1 MATRTV
7 PTLELPRERFVL
19 DCGAVLLV
27 SRRRGA
33 PVTAA
38 RIHIRGGP
46 SLDTAE
52 RAGTAFLTG
61 GMADQGT
68 AKHNEEELALLL
80 EPAGGEVHGDA
91 NGLTGSIAGKEWK
104 LLLQIMSEVLTTP
117 KYPKQAIERQKRRL
131 LSRLLV
137 ERDDPRTQGARQ
149 FRKLIYGDHWIGRPA
164 HGYYETIADIE
175 AKDLRA
181 HHKKHWVGKRATIG
195 VCGDVDPKQVKRTL
209 NRLLADWNPGTKFQ
223 PTSMEL
229 PDRAVRTA
237 AFPADRRQ
245 VHVYLGHLGIRRSDP
260 DYAALV
266 VMDHILGTGPGFTN
280 RISRS
285 LRDEQGL
292 AYSVSAD
299 IYSSAGLLPGTFT
312 AYIGTSPEHVE
323 TAVHGFQAEIHR
335 IQDKL
340 VTKEELRVVQQ
351 YLLGSFIL
359 GYERASR
366 RAGYLVSAE
375 LFDLPEDTLECLPR
389 EFAAITREDVRR
401 AARKHL
407 YPEACCLAASGPVTD
422 AQLRKILAG

>member
-1 MATRTV
+1 
-7 PTLELPRERFVL
+7 
-19 DCGAVLLV
+19 
-27 SRRRGA
+27 
-33 PVTAA
+33 
-38 RIHIRGGP
+38 
-46 SLDTAE
+46 
-52 RAGTAFLTG
+52 
-61 GMADQGT
+61 
-68 AKHNEEELALLL
+68 
-80 EPAGGEVHGDA
+80 
-91 NGLTGSIAGKEWK
+91 
-104 LLLQIMSEVLTTP
+104 
-117 KYPKQAIERQKRRL
+117 
-131 LSRLLV
+131 
-137 ERDDPRTQGARQ
+137 
-149 FRKLIYGDHWIGRPA
+149 
-164 HGYYETIADIE
+164 
-175 AKDLRA
+175 
-181 HHKKHWVGKRATIG
+181 
-195 VCGDVDPKQVKRTL
+195 
-209 NRLLADWNPGTKFQ
+209 
-223 PTSMEL
+223 MEL
-229 PDRAVRTA
+229 PDRGVRTA

>member
-7 PTLELPRERFVL
+7 PTLELPRERFEL
-19 DCGAVLLV
+19 ACGAVLLV
-27 SRRRGA
+27 SVRPGA

-38 RIHIRGGP
+38 RVHIRGGP
-46 SLDTAE
+46 SLDVAE

-61 GMADQGT
+61 GMLDQGT
-68 AKHNEEELALLL
+68 AKHSEEELALLL
-80 EPAGGEVHGDA
+80 EPAGGEIHGDA
-91 NGLTGSIAGKEWK
+91 NGLTGSISGRSWK
-104 LLLQIMSEVLTTP
+104 LMLEVMAELLTTP
-117 KYPKQAIERQKRRL
+117 KFPKQAVDRQKRRL
-131 LSRLLV
+131 LSRLLI
-137 ERDDPRTQGARQ
+137 ERDDPRSQGSRQ

-164 HGYYETIADIE
+164 HGYYETVANVE
-175 AKDLRA
+175 AKHLRA
-181 HHKKHWVGKRATIG
+181 HHKKYWVAKRATIG
-195 VCGDVDPKQVKRTL
+195 VCGDVDPLKVKRTL
-209 NRLLADWNPGTKFQ
+209 DRLLAGWTPGEPFQ
-223 PTSMEL
+223 PTPLEL
-229 PDRAVRTA
+229 PERAVRTA

-245 VHVYLGHLGIRRSDP
+245 VHVYLGHLGIRRNDP

-312 AYIGTSPEHVE
+312 AYIGTSPEHVG
-323 TAVHGFQAEIHR
+323 TAVRGFQGEIRR

-375 LFDLPEDTLECLPR
+375 LFDLPDDTLERLPR

-401 AARKHL
+401 VAREHL
-407 YPEACCLAASGPVTD
+407 HPDACCLSAAGPVTEKE
-422 AQLRKILAG
+422 LRGILG